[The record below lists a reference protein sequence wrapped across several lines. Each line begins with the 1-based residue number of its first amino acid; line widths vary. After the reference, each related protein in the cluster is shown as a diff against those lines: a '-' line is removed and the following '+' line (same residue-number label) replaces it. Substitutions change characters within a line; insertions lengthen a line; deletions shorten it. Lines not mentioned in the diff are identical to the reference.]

1 MRRWGASTANLRIP
15 IKVVAARMG
24 LIGVE
29 SAVFEQ

>member
-1 MRRWGASTANLRIP
+1 MGGRANLRIP

-29 SAVFEQ
+29 SAVLEQ